1 MSRPSRSTPGLL
13 ADVLPSS
20 WVDGPGNRFVV
31 FTQGCT
37 FDCIACHN
45 PSTITRCS
53 STSSPRTA
61 TVSDLLVQIRE
72 VEPFL
77 SGVTV
82 SGGEATLQP
91 KFVKA
96 LFWAIKHDRRLSR
109 LTTFVDSN
117 GDAPLAV
124 WDRLLPVLDGV
135 MLDLKALDPAV
146 HRVLTGQPNERVL
159 ASIRHLAE
167 HGRLYE
173 VRLLLVPDFNDSPE
187 QLAATGAWLAD
198 VDPALRVVVIGFR
211 PHGVRPAFRS
221 LHQPTP
227 EELAAD
233 AEVLRAA
240 GLTNVVVVVPPGE
253 AITAAG

>member
-13 ADVLPSS
+13 AEVLPSS

-53 STSSPRTA
+53 ATSTQRTA

-117 GDAPLAV
+117 GDAPVAV

-135 MLDLKALDPAV
+135 MVDLKALDPGV
-146 HRVLTGQPNERVL
+146 HRVLTGQPNDRVL
-159 ASIRHLAE
+159 ASIRHLALQE
-167 HGRLYE
+167 RLYE
-173 VRLLLVPDFNDSPE
+173 VRLLLVPGFNDSPE
-187 QLAATGAWLAD
+187 QLAATGAWLAGL
-198 VDPALRVVVIGFR
+198 DPAIRVVVIGFR
-211 PHGVRPAFRS
+211 AHGVRPAFRS
-221 LHQPTP
+221 LHQPTA
-227 EELAAD
+227 EELTAD
-233 AEVLRAA
+233 AEVLRGA
-240 GLTNVVVVVPPGE
+240 GVPNVHVLVPPGE
-253 AITAAG
+253 GLSAPG